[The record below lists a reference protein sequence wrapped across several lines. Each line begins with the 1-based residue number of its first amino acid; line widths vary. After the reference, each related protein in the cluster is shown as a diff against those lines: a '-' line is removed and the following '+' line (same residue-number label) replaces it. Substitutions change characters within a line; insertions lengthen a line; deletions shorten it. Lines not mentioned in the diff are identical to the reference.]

1 LKAIILDRLFEFGLL
16 AFTSIFTMVNPLGVI
31 PVYTSMTAELS
42 SVEARRVAVKAV
54 ITAAL
59 TLLLFAFSGRFI
71 FGFFQISVNGLR
83 VVGGIIFF
91 MAGYDMLQA
100 RLIRTKSDD
109 ETPTEF
115 GNDIAITPLAIPLI
129 CGPGAIT
136 AAIVMMNDAHIIVQ
150 KILLTG
156 VIILV
161 LAITLALL
169 LSARKVMKFL
179 GDSGNKV
186 LMRIMGL
193 IVMVIAVEF
202 LFSGLTPI
210 VRDMLMLKS

>member
-1 LKAIILDRLFEFGLL
+1 MDKLFEFGLL

-31 PVYTSMTAELS
+31 PVYTSMTSGLTS
-42 SVEARRVAVKAV
+42 HEAHRVAIKAV
-54 ITAAL
+54 ITATL

-71 FGFFQISVNGLR
+71 FEFFQISVNGLR

-136 AAIVMMNDAHIIVQ
+136 AAIVMMNDAHFITQ
-150 KILLTG
+150 KLLLSG
-156 VIILV
+156 VILIV

-210 VRDMLMLKS
+210 VREMLMIKS

>member
-1 LKAIILDRLFEFGLL
+1 MQKLFEFGLL

-31 PVYTSMTAELS
+31 PIYTSMTSEMS
-42 SVEARRVAVKAV
+42 SKEAKRVAIKAV
-54 ITAAL
+54 ITATV
-59 TLLLFAFSGRFI
+59 TLLLFAFAGRFI
-71 FGFFQISVNGLR
+71 FEFFQISVNSLK

-91 MAGYDMLQA
+91 MAGFDMLQA

-109 ETPTEF
+109 ETITDF
-115 GNDIAITPLAIPLI
+115 ANDISITPLAIPLI

-136 AAIVMMNDAHIIVQ
+136 AAIVMMNDAHLISQ
-150 KILLTG
+150 KIVLSG

-161 LAITLALL
+161 LAITLTIL
-169 LSARKVMKFL
+169 LSSRKVMRFL
-179 GDSGNKV
+179 GESGNKV

-202 LFSGLTPI
+202 LFSGLKPI
-210 VRDMLMLKS
+210 LRDIFAGM

>member
-1 LKAIILDRLFEFGLL
+1 MDKLFEFGLL
-16 AFTSIFTMVNPLGVI
+16 SFTSIFTMVNPLGVI
-31 PVYTSMTAELS
+31 PVYTSMTS
-42 SVEARRVAVKAV
+42 GIPSKEANRVATKAV
-54 ITAAL
+54 FTAFI

-71 FGFFQISVNGLR
+71 FEFFQISVNGLR

-91 MAGYDMLQA
+91 MAGFDMLQA

-109 ETPTEF
+109 ENTVDF
-115 GNDIAITPLAIPLI
+115 ANDIAITPLAIPLI

-136 AAIVMMNDAHIIVQ
+136 AAIVMMNDAHNISQ
-150 KILLTG
+150 KLVLTG
-156 VIILV
+156 
-161 LAITLALL
+161 AITLVLIITLFVL
-169 LSARKVMKFL
+169 LSARKIMKIL

-202 LFSGLTPI
+202 FFSGLKPI
-210 VRDMLMLKS
+210 IRDILKIH